1 MIKAIETKYNGY
13 NFRSRTEA
21 KWAYVF
27 DKLNIKY
34 LYENEGYELENGDW
48 YLPDFYLPNHGFF
61 IEIKGANPNQNELD
75 KCSFLANGLN
85 KPVVMVIGNPD
96 DFCSLCFYGY
106 NRPTDDSADQYFY
119 DYYYTDTHDL
129 GGFVSDGL
137 KAGWNHD
144 VSGGLCDRIDKTNNL
159 RHNHDTAK
167 NNRFILP
174 SHIKGTVFKSDHRI
188 INLCDDFQDFYDAIE
203 SAKSYKF

>member
-27 DKLNIKY
+27 DKLKIKY

-61 IEIKGANPNQNELD
+61 IEIKGANPNQKELD
-75 KCSFLANGLN
+75 KCSFLANGSGE
-85 KPVVMVIGNPD
+85 PVVMIIGNPD
-96 DFCSLCFYGY
+96 YFNSLCFYGY

-119 DYYYTDTHDL
+119 DYYYTDIQGLDN
-129 GGFVSDGL
+129 FVSHGL
-137 KAGWNHD
+137 EAGWNHD
-144 VSGGLCDRIDKTNNL
+144 VSGSSCERIDKTNIL
-159 RHNHDTAK
+159 RHNHDAAR
-167 NNRFILP
+167 NNGFILP
-174 SHIKGTVFKSDHRI
+174 NHIKGSVFKSDHRI
-188 INLCDDFQDFYDAIE
+188 INLCDNFQDFYDAIE